1 MMQDDGDHISLA
13 VINGGVYVGGTMEK
27 SPILELWNCAPA
39 RKRAALASAALRK
52 EHEEEMKVSETAC
65 PSDEDVRAVWN
76 LLGR

>member
-1 MMQDDGDHISLA
+1 MRDDGEHIFLA
-13 VINGGVYVGGTMEK
+13 TIKKGLYVGGTMKK

-52 EHEEEMKVSETAC
+52 EHEEEMKVSEAAC
-65 PSDEDVRAVWN
+65 PSDEDVRAVQN